1 MRQIK
6 KTYFIHK
13 QNDVG
18 IEHKEIIRRDQNKVD
33 LIK

>member
-13 QNDVG
+13 QNNVG
-18 IEHKEIIRRDQNKVD
+18 IEHKRNHLERFKILGGI
-33 LIK
+33 